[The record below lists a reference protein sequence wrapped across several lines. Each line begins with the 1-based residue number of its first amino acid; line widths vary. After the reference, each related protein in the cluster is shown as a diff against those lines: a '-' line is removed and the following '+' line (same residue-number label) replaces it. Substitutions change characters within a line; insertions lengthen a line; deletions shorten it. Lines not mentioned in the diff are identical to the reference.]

1 MREHFS
7 DFFKQIL
14 IYGLGQFAGQAAGF
28 FLIPV
33 YTRHLSVEEYGVL
46 AILMAC
52 VAFLSMFLNFGMGS
66 AVFKYY
72 FATQDEGVRRQILGT
87 AYIMLFAAALI
98 ICSALV
104 PISEHLS
111 RWIFASSAYTD
122 YFRLVLIVAFLN
134 TASIIP
140 FAYFRAE
147 GKAGYFAFLGFLK
160 FIVTLGA
167 IILLIVH
174 LNLGV
179 WGALLG
185 TVFASAAIDL
195 LLFLATSKQMRFR
208 FSIDLAKKLLLF
220 GLPLMPAQIFSWN
233 LTTVD
238 RFILQGLTDSETVGI
253 YSLGYKIGLIFNVLV
268 VAPFAVAWGPFLFSK
283 ATEPN
288 AKDLY
293 SRLLNY
299 YVAIAGFLA
308 LAIAVFSKQIVQVL
322 ATPSYSTAAQIIPIV
337 VFSYYLYG
345 MYYIFTTGL
354 NIEKKTYYFP
364 FITGLSALL
373 NVALNFT
380 LIPVWGMLGAAYAT
394 AAAYLFMA
402 VLTLLFSHKYYPID
416 FNWLRVLPLVL
427 AWAVLVGAAA
437 LVRTPGLLQGVL
449 RNLVILTL
457 FALLVFSLGTVRSKK
472 PVGLK

>member
-7 DFFKQIL
+7 DFFRQIL

-28 FLIPV
+28 FLIPI
-33 YTRHLSVEEYGVL
+33 YTRHLSVEEYGIL

-72 FATQDEGVRRQILGT
+72 FATQDGMTRKQILGT
-87 AYIMLFAAALI
+87 AYILLLAAALVL
-98 ICSALV
+98 CTALL
-104 PISEHLS
+104 PLS
-111 RWIFASSAYTD
+111 RHLAAWIFGSGAYAI
-122 YFRLVLIVAFLN
+122 YFPLVVSVAFLN

-140 FAYFRAE
+140 LAYFRAE
-147 GKAGYFAFLGFLK
+147 RKAGYFAILSFLK
-160 FIVTLGA
+160 FLLTLSAIIFLIVYLNMGVLGA
-167 IILLIVH
+167 LV
-174 LNLGV
+174 
-179 WGALLG
+179 G
-185 TVFASAAIDL
+185 TAVASTFIDL
-195 LLFLATSKQMRFR
+195 ALIFLTGRKMRFR
-208 FSIDLAKKLLLF
+208 FSFPLAKKLLLF

-238 RFILQGLTDSETVGI
+238 RFILQGLTDNETVGI

-288 AKDLY
+288 AKQLY

-308 LAIAVFSKQIVQVL
+308 LAIAVFSEQIVHVL

-402 VLTLLFSHKYYPID
+402 VLTLLFSHKYYPIE
-416 FNWLRVLPLVL
+416 FNWRRILPLL
-427 AWAVLVGAAA
+427 GAWALLTGTADVI
-437 LVRTPGLLQGVL
+437 RSPDLLQGVM
-449 RNLVILTL
+449 RNLAILTA
-457 FALLVFSLGTVRSKK
+457 FALLALSLGTVRLR
-472 PVGLK
+472 GLRELP